1 MPELQSYIDVDPS
14 EFISACSKREIKKL
28 IEILTD
34 DGHIDYGRITSENQN
49 LFDKNWEE
57 ALYKLNGN
65 RLRLTIEEE
74 ETILKISKKF

>member
-34 DGHIDYGRITSENQN
+34 DGRITSENQN